1 MNKNFSANS
10 ILGYVSAA
18 HFLVDFACIF
28 LVVALLPAKHWVI
41 FALLYNFCAFA
52 LQFPV
57 GLVADLCRT
66 HLRFSSWGCLLIA
79 LAFLFVGISPVPAC
93 VLAGIGNA
101 MFHIGGGVTV
111 MHSFPKKMAPLG
123 VFVSPGALGV
133 FLAMASVPLRDV
145 FFGVCPVVMVV
156 VAVWFFFL
164 GKAESPRELSPGFAL
179 KKIQLM
185 AGIAILLLF
194 LAVVFRSYFGL
205 ILVFPWKV
213 GFALPFLFIVGVAL
227 GKALGGF
234 LGDRIG
240 LIPAALGTLF
250 ASALLFLFAEGSP
263 LCGILGVLFFNMTMP
278 LTLFSLGEILG
289 DAKGCAFGL
298 TTFALFLGTLP
309 TLFSASM
316 FGGGLLV
323 MIVLITLS
331 ALCIAFGAAL
341 GLGGHDR

>member
-1 MNKNFSANS
+1 MKKDLSANS

-28 LVVALLPAKHWVI
+28 LVMAVLPAKHWVF

-57 GLVADLCRT
+57 GLVADLFST
-66 HLRFSSWGCLLIA
+66 HLRFSSRGCLLIA
-79 LAFLFVGISPVPAC
+79 LSFLLVTISPMIAC
-93 VLAGIGNA
+93 VFAGVGNA

-111 MHSFPKKMAPLG
+111 MHSFPKKMTPLG
-123 VFVSPGALGV
+123 IFVSPGALGV

-145 FFGVCPVVMVV
+145 FFLICPIVMLAA
-156 VAVWFFFL
+156 AVWFFL
-164 GKAESPRELSPGFAL
+164 LDKEESPRELRPGFAL
-179 KKIQLM
+179 KRVQLM
-185 AGIAILLLF
+185 SGIAILLLF

-205 ILVFPWKV
+205 ILVFPWKN
-213 GFALPFLFIVGVAL
+213 GFILPFLFVIGVAT

-250 ASALLFLFAEGSP
+250 LSALLFLFASWSP

-278 LTLFSLGEILG
+278 LTLFALGEILG

-309 TLFSASM
+309 TLLPVLAL
-316 FGGGLLV
+316 GGNLVV

-341 GLGGHDR
+341 GLGGNNE